1 MSRLLLLG
9 LGPMYYSSWAFNYSL
24 SHKLLTNFTN
34 KLKKVVGWWV
44 SPGLLC
50 FSPSLVAYLH
60 ILCGA
65 NKICNF
71 LSLSLLCSPL
81 GIDCW
86 YSGQPSWTAE
96 IYEHV
101 CFATSTCDGKVDMFI
116 NPAAVLTID
125 HGGYTNDCPVFE
137 RKTFQAYLY
146 HSSSTLYHSSL

>member
-1 MSRLLLLG
+1 MLC
-9 LGPMYYSSWAFNYSL
+9 LGPMFYSSWAFNYSL

-71 LSLSLLCSPL
+71 LTLSLLCSPL

-86 YSGQPSWTAE
+86 CSGLTIMGCWDLWACLFCHQYMWWQSRHVYKPSSRPWRKYQWIAQCLKE
-96 IYEHV
+96 KP
-101 CFATSTCDGKVDMFI
+101 CKPTCI
-116 NPAAVLTID
+116 TVLTICITVVYNFT
-125 HGGYTNDCPVFE
+125 GIP
-137 RKTFQAYLY
+137 
-146 HSSSTLYHSSL
+146 